1 MVAGVVFVVGVEE
14 LIPGADDERCAELER
29 PAPRAPLTMSLGEAP
44 RRRCPGRRGDDR
56 SDSQLL
62 RARYFGRGSLF
73 VEQDREGDRLIFDE
87 RFRIAPA
94 AGTDGGDSCSGRQD
108 LLVSIADLTGPLA
121 ASQSA
126 EVAEKQD
133 HLGMLGPEVPE
144 TVLVT
149 VGASEELI
157 S

>member
-14 LIPGADDERCAELER
+14 LIPGADDERCAELKR
-29 PAPRAPLTMSLGEAP
+29 PAARAPLTMSLGEAP

-73 VEQDREGDRLIFDE
+73 VEQDTERNLFVFDE
-87 RFRIAPA
+87 SLGVAPT
-94 AGTDGGDSCSGRQD
+94 AGADGGDTRTGVEN
-108 LLVSIADLTGPLA
+108 LVVSLTDLTGPLPT
-121 ASQSA
+121 SQSA

-149 VGASEELI
+149 VWASEELI